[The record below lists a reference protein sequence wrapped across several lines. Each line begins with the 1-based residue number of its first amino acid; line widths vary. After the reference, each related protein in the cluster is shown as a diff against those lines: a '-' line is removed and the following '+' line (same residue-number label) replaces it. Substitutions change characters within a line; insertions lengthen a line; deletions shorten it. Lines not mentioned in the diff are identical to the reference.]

1 MKRTRKKWIFNKAMP
16 SYGQLY
22 AQLKQEIQDGE
33 RYWLTKEEEQALMEH
48 NRLYR
53 TLDGLGEMLLSLYRR
68 PEAGEEGSWLSLKDM
83 SDRLKQKF
91 KSGFKEEPG
100 TLERMGRFLSRPEYK
115 FLSRQ
120 RNYGVE
126 YLVVER
132 PTHTC

>member
-1 MKRTRKKWIFNKAMP
+1 
-16 SYGQLY
+16 
-22 AQLKQEIQDGE
+22 
-33 RYWLTKEEEQALMEH
+33 MEH

-53 TLDGLGEMLLSLYRR
+53 TIDGLGEMLLSLYRR
-68 PEAGEEGSWLSLKDM
+68 PEGDEEGRWISLKDM
-83 SDRLKQKF
+83 SAQLKLKY

-120 RNYGVE
+120 RSYGVE

-132 PTHTC
+132 FP

>member
-68 PEAGEEGSWLSLKDM
+68 PESGEEGCWLSLKDM
-83 SDRLKQKF
+83 SAKLKLKF

-100 TLERMGRFLSRPEYK
+100 ILERMGRFLSRPEYK
-115 FLSRQ
+115 FQSRHSMHGT
-120 RNYGVE
+120 RYWVK
-126 YLVVER
+126 LRV
-132 PTHTC
+132 